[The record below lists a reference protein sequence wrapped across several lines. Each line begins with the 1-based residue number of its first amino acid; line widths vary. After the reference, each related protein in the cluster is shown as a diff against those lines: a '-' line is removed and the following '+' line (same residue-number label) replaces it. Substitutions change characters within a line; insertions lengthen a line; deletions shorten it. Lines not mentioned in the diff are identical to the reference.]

1 MIKTGIFTLLVFT
14 VLLSIIFFVIP
25 QLESYDII
33 EGIRGGRGG
42 RGGRGWRKRGGG
54 GGRRY
59 RGRGGRRWYGGNIGY
74 SYRPPLVD
82 YGPRYGSGI
91 GSGIRGVNNPWWTPA
106 YWFTGKCK
114 DGCTNIGKNNWG
126 CQYPGYGY
134 NDCMFARDCMGCGNK
149 MSYFNYL

>member
-1 MIKTGIFTLLVFT
+1 MNKTGIFTLLVFT

-25 QLESYDII
+25 QLESYDIS

-42 RGGRGWRKRGGG
+42 RGWRRRGGG
-54 GGRRY
+54 GGRIY

-74 SYRPPLVD
+74 SYRPPLAA
-82 YGPRYGSGI
+82 YGPRYI
-91 GSGIRGVNNPWWTPA
+91 PWWTPA

-114 DGCTNIGKNNWG
+114 DGCTNIGNNNWG

-149 MSYFNYL
+149 TSYFNYL